1 LRISLADKAAS
12 LALAE
17 EQLQRERDARQ
28 QADAQLQQE
37 RTTLAKARAALERE
51 RLA

>member
-1 LRISLADKAAS
+1 MAAS
-12 LALAE
+12 LASTE

-37 RTTLAKARAALERE
+37 RTALAEAQAALKRE
-51 RLA
+51 A